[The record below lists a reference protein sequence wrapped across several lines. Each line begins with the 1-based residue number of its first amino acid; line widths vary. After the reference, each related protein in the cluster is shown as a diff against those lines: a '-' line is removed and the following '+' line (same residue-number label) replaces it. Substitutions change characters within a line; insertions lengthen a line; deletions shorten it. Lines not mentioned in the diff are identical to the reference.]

1 MRGGQSFTGRGRYV
15 SAVNVLVEAGRL
27 MEEGTPFA
35 LATVVAVE
43 RPASARVGD
52 RALVTADGE
61 LHGWVGGACTEPE
74 VIRLSL
80 GALADG
86 ELRRERIESRCA
98 SEGAV
103 DVLIEPHRPALLLS
117 VVGDAPAARTLR
129 ELAGVLSW
137 KTTSTIEADAVV
149 IASMGRGDE
158 EALEAAL
165 ASGAG
170 YVGLV
175 ASAKRAASVTAEL
188 RERGVDE
195 ESLARIRSPAGLD
208 LGPSAQEEIAV
219 AILAELV
226 AWRHTRGPSPAEL
239 VEEAIDPVCG
249 MTVAV
254 VAAKETVVRDG
265 ITYYFCG
272 SHCRKQFEAA
282 PV

>member
-1 MRGGQSFTGRGRYV
+1 M
-15 SAVNVLVEAGRL
+15 NVLVEAGRL
-27 MEEGTPFA
+27 AEKGAPFA
-35 LATVVAVE
+35 LATVVGVE
-43 RPASARVGD
+43 RPSSARIGD

-80 GALADG
+80 EALADG
-86 ELRRERIESRCA
+86 DTRRERIASRCA

-103 DVLIEPHRPALLLS
+103 EVLIEPQRPALLLA

-129 ELAGVLSW
+129 ELAAVLGW
-137 KTTSTIEADAVV
+137 RTTPDVVGADAVV
-149 IASMGRGDE
+149 VASMGRGDE

-165 ASGAG
+165 ASGAD

-175 ASAKRAASVTAEL
+175 ASAKRAGAVTAEL
-188 RERGVDE
+188 RDRGIDE

-208 LGPSAQEEIAV
+208 LGPLAQEEIAV

-239 VEEAIDPVCG
+239 VEEAVDPICG

-254 VAAKETVVRDG
+254 AAAKETVVRDG
-265 ITYYFCG
+265 VTHYFCG
-272 SHCRKQFEAA
+272 THCRKRFEAA
-282 PV
+282 RV